1 MFFNVDLFPAFV
13 LNEFKT
19 MAQLLSNE
27 EEVLEAFDPSI
38 AASRRFKYVL
48 VFQKAIL
55 DDSDTII

>member
-1 MFFNVDLFPAFV
+1 
-13 LNEFKT
+13 

-48 VFQKAIL
+48 LSALVFCRSIFSK
-55 DDSDTII
+55 DGK

>member
-1 MFFNVDLFPAFV
+1 
-13 LNEFKT
+13 

-48 VFQKAIL
+48 VFVKDIQ
-55 DDSDTII
+55 